1 MALAMKQF
9 VKLDVS
15 KIADDM
21 HKIKARRNLTGSVDK
36 NGLHKSTILL
46 SKLAD
51 AVVYSE
57 SQS

>member
-1 MALAMKQF
+1 MKRF

-21 HKIKARRNLTGSVDK
+21 HKIKARRNLTGSADK

-46 SKLAD
+46 SKLVD
-51 AVVYSE
+51 AVGYFE
-57 SQS
+57 SQA